1 MRKVVVT
8 GGSSGI
14 GLATAKRFCKEGDQV
29 LIVARTKQNLEE
41 SIAEVEAL
49 NLPGS
54 IQYFSA
60 DCADSQDIDSLVD
73 FITNTFG
80 GCDVLVN
87 NAGIFVPGALHSE
100 DEDNFELMVNVNLKS
115 AYLLTKRLYPLLL
128 KSNKADIVN
137 VSSIAAITAYPNGG
151 SYAIAKAGLL
161 AFSNNL
167 REELKEQNVRVTA
180 ILPGATYTNSWAGVE
195 VEENRLMPA
204 DDIADCIF
212 MACNLSRRSVVE
224 QMIVRP
230 QLGDL

>member
-29 LIVARTKQNLEE
+29 LIVARTKQNLEK

>member
-14 GLATAKRFCKEGDQV
+14 GLATAKQFCKEGDQV
-29 LIVARTKQNLEE
+29 LIVARTKQNLEK

>member
-204 DDIADCIF
+204 DDISDCIF

>member
-14 GLATAKRFCKEGDQV
+14 GLATAKQFCKEGDQV
-29 LIVARTKQNLEE
+29 LIVARTKQNLEK

-195 VEENRLMPA
+195 VEENRLMPP